1 MLTKEYISAVI
12 YLFYEDC
19 AMVAW
24 HCELRAGNTTP
35 FVNKLDFITNGWPL
49 VLGYIMRKILRIRQQ
64 ETLIN

>member
-24 HCELRAGNTTP
+24 HELRAGNMTP
-35 FVNKLDFITNGWPL
+35 FFNKLDFITHGWPL